1 MGLRKEEIEHMRIGE
16 YQDLFDA
23 YKEIHNTEMK
33 RMLYVLPDRL
43 DRPVSMRD
51 M

>member
-1 MGLRKEEIEHMRIGE
+1 MGLRKDEIEHMRLGE

-23 YKEIHNTEMK
+23 YKEIHNMEMQK
-33 RMLYVLPDRL
+33 MLYVLPDRM
-43 DRPVSMRD
+43 DRAVSMRD